1 MKEKRREW
9 QLEAAKFSTQEK
21 VSGSII
27 FIMAAVIANLCWRGE
42 VTDIKEVYNTLL
54 PFFGIVIGFWIGSSK
69 GSADK
74 EAQLSQIRKSET
86 PQSTDT
92 DTVGAAKETVKAAK
106 ETVAV
111 AEEQGK

>member
-21 VSGSII
+21 VSGAII

-42 VTDIKEVYNTLL
+42 VSDIKEIYNTLL

-74 EAQLSQIRKSET
+74 EAELQKIRTAET
-86 PQSTDT
+86 PQATDT
-92 DTVGAAKETVKAAK
+92 PTVGAAKETVVAAK
-106 ETVAV
+106 ATVAV
-111 AEEQGK
+111 AEDAQK